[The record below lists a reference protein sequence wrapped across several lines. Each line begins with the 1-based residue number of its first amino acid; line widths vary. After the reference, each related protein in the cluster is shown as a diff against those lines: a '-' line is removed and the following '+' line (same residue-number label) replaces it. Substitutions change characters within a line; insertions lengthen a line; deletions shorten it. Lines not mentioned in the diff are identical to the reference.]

1 MRLLWTLVKVVF
13 VLCLIV
19 PLSIIALATALG
31 ILGALV
37 GLAVMALRL
46 AIVGLIGYGIFR
58 LIATLVGKPSRRDV
72 PRQIAPPTPAAPR
85 DPYYESAM
93 RELDRDI
100 PTS

>member
-1 MRLLWTLVKVVF
+1 MRLLWGLVKFVL

-37 GLAVMALRL
+37 GLAMVVLRL
-46 AIVGLIGYGIFR
+46 AIVGLIGYGIVR
-58 LIATLVGKPSRRDV
+58 LLVTLFGHPTRREV
-72 PRQIAPPTPAAPR
+72 PRQIAPAAPTPPR
-85 DPYYESAM
+85 DPYYESAL
-93 RELDRDI
+93 RDLDREI